1 MSRSKAGSEGPVVSW
16 AERTV
21 VTPLG
26 RALGLHTENQQFR
39 LYRATLQAIV
49 NGMVLGR
56 GRHGVVMALSNDPS
70 DPRFRLAV
78 KIVHKYFTPSKG
90 KEPSFHRAVA
100 HTLHLQNEVAAMAK
114 LSAENTFLLP
124 LYCAFQDDLYVYI
137 VCERGCCT
145 LKQLIQHSHEDE
157 LQQLLAFQQAQPL
170 KFLSFCMLMSLSML
184 HACWAMQ
191 NARLI
196 HHDIHPAQILVTAD
210 GRPRLSDLGQCSVIS
225 VDQRK
230 QLLPPLGRR
239 DFCRPAKLGPLQGPE
254 VDGYGCGA
262 TLWVTWKGSYDQ
274 VKKVER
280 EWNKHEER
288 ELLQEKIE
296 QLATKAVQAP
306 PPRWQFA
313 ALVQKHIARLTPK
326 VFAET
331 VRDTIEGLVT
341 AFKDDSPNSPQST
354 FTVDESFARLLPFLT
369 LCQELASDEEVRL
382 DPANFALPEVKP
394 EEPWPPATSHPVH
407 PVYVHAARV
416 LRQRDIET
424 NGRSRSRVA
433 LPMLPEMPIALST
446 QPCQSMLLH
455 PGRLRTA
462 EHEPLVRVSIVS
474 MLVVAQLPA
483 ELVVTAHATHHPS
496 LPGEEGEH
504 PITLRF
510 RREDFTQ
517 QGPSGPIESKKSFS
531 LRLPQL
537 TSLVV
542 RFELPDD
549 EVMRTLD
556 FCDTAPLLIEKA
568 PPLEKSSQLN
578 GVAT

>member
-1 MSRSKAGSEGPVVSW
+1 MASSSSAPRASASREVGLSW
-16 AERTV
+16 AERSV

-49 NGMVLGR
+49 DGMVLGR
-56 GRHGVVMALSNDPS
+56 GRHGVVMALSNDPA

-114 LSAENTFLLP
+114 LSEEDTFLLP
-124 LYCAFQDDLYVYI
+124 LYCAMQDDLYVYL

-170 KFLSFCMLMSLSML
+170 KFLSFCMLMSLSMM
-184 HACWAMQ
+184 HACWALQ
-191 NARLI
+191 RARLI

-210 GRPRLSDLGQCSVIS
+210 GRPRLADLGQCSIIS
-225 VDQRK
+225 AGNKK

-280 EWNKHEER
+280 DWNRHEER

-296 QLATKAVQAP
+296 QLAQKAAQAP

-313 ALVQKHIARLTPK
+313 AMVQKHITRVGSKA
-326 VFAET
+326 FAES
-331 VRDTIEGLVT
+331 VRNTIEGLVT
-341 AFKDDSPNSPQST
+341 AFKEDAPNAALST
-354 FTVDESFARLLPFLT
+354 FTVDESFSKLLPFLH
-369 LCQELASDEEVRL
+369 LCPELASDDEVRL

-394 EEPWPPATSHPVH
+394 EEPWPPPPSHPVH
-407 PVYVHAARV
+407 PVYLHAARV
-416 LRQRDIET
+416 LRERDLAT

-433 LPMLPEMPIALST
+433 LPMLPEMPISLSA

-462 EHEPLVRVSIVS
+462 EEEPLVRLSVVS

-483 ELVVTAHATHHPS
+483 EIVVLAHLMP
-496 LPGEEGEH
+496 PGAVGSAEP

-517 QGPSGPIESKKSFS
+517 QGPSGPIESKKTFS
-531 LRLPQL
+531 MRMDPLQAI
-537 TSLVV
+537 VV
-542 RFELPDD
+542 RFEIA
-549 EVMRTLD
+549 EAVATQLD
-556 FCDTAPLLIEKA
+556 FCNTAPLLVENV
-568 PPLEKSSQLN
+568 PPEGMPLAAK
-578 GVAT
+578 

>member
-1 MSRSKAGSEGPVVSW
+1 
-16 AERTV
+16 V

-39 LYRATLQAIV
+39 LYRATLDAIV

-56 GRHGVVMALSNDPS
+56 GRHGVVMALSNDPA
-70 DPRFRLAV
+70 DPKFRLAV

-170 KFLSFCMLMSLSML
+170 KFISFCMLMSLSMM
-184 HACWAMQ
+184 HACWSMQ
-191 NARLI
+191 NGRLI

-210 GRPRLSDLGQCSVIS
+210 GRPRLSDLGQCSVIGA
-225 VDQRK
+225 DGRK

-239 DFCRPAKLGPLQGPE
+239 DFCRPAKLGPLQGSE

-274 VKKVER
+274 IKKVER

-288 ELLQEKIE
+288 ELLQEKLE
-296 QLATKAVQAP
+296 QLAIKAIQAP
-306 PPRWQFA
+306 PPRWAFA

-369 LCQELASDEEVRL
+369 LCQELASDDEVRL

-394 EEPWPPATSHPVH
+394 EEPWPPASSHPVH
-407 PVYVHAARV
+407 PVYVHAKRV
-416 LRQRDIET
+416 LHLRDLET

-433 LPMLPEMPIALST
+433 LPVLPEMPIALST

-455 PGRLRTA
+455 PGRLRTTEA
-462 EHEPLVRVSIVS
+462 EPLVRVSIVS

-483 ELVVTAHATHHPS
+483 EIVVTAQVTHHPS
-496 LPGEEGEH
+496 VPGEEEP

-510 RREDFTQ
+510 RREEFTQ
-517 QGPSGPIESKKSFS
+517 QGPSGPIESKKTFS

-537 TSLVV
+537 GQSAGASLVV
-542 RFELPDD
+542 RFQLQES
-549 EVMRTLD
+549 EAMRTLD

-568 PPLEKSSQLN
+568 PPLEKPSSQLN

>member
-1 MSRSKAGSEGPVVSW
+1 MSRSTAREGPNVSW
-16 AERTV
+16 AEKTV

-49 NGMVLGR
+49 DGMVLGR
-56 GRHGVVMALSNDPS
+56 GRHGVVMALSNDPA
-70 DPRFRLAV
+70 DPKFRLAV

-170 KFLSFCMLMSLSML
+170 KFISFCMLMSLSMM
-184 HACWAMQ
+184 HACWSMQ
-191 NARLI
+191 NGRLI

-225 VDQRK
+225 ADNRK

-239 DFCRPAKLGPLQGPE
+239 DFCRPAKLGPLQGSE

-274 VKKVER
+274 IKKVER
-280 EWNKHEER
+280 EWNQHEER
-288 ELLQEKIE
+288 ELLQEKLE
-296 QLATKAVQAP
+296 QLATKAIQAP
-306 PPRWQFA
+306 PPRWAFA
-313 ALVQKHIARLTPK
+313 ALVRRPAPLAACAQMPLATPGPGFGACERRSPCAAASRAQVQKHIARLTPK

-369 LCQELASDEEVRL
+369 LCQELASDDEVRPQL
-382 DPANFALPEVKP
+382 APPHPHPRPHTHCHRPSPPLAPSP
-394 EEPWPPATSHPVH
+394 PPPAPWGAAPVF
-407 PVYVHAARV
+407 PPMSLTPAAAAAV
-416 LRQRDIET
+416 P
-424 NGRSRSRVA
+424 S
-433 LPMLPEMPIALST
+433 
-446 QPCQSMLLH
+446 
-455 PGRLRTA
+455 PG
-462 EHEPLVRVSIVS
+462 
-474 MLVVAQLPA
+474 
-483 ELVVTAHATHHPS
+483 
-496 LPGEEGEH
+496 
-504 PITLRF
+504 
-510 RREDFTQ
+510 
-517 QGPSGPIESKKSFS
+517 
-531 LRLPQL
+531 
-537 TSLVV
+537 
-542 RFELPDD
+542 
-549 EVMRTLD
+549 
-556 FCDTAPLLIEKA
+556 AP
-568 PPLEKSSQLN
+568 
-578 GVAT
+578 

>member
-1 MSRSKAGSEGPVVSW
+1 MSRSTTREAQLITWS
-16 AERTV
+16 ERTV

-49 NGMVLGR
+49 DGMVLGR

-114 LSAENTFLLP
+114 LSADNTFLLP
-124 LYCAFQDDLYVYI
+124 LYCAFQDDLYVYL

-184 HACWAMQ
+184 HACWALQ
-191 NARLI
+191 RARLI

-210 GRPRLSDLGQCSVIS
+210 GRPRLSDLGQCSVIA

-274 VKKVER
+274 IKKVER
-280 EWNKHEER
+280 EWNKHEDR

-296 QLATKAVQAP
+296 QLANKAVQAP

-313 ALVQKHIARLTPK
+313 ALVQKHIARCTPK
-326 VFAET
+326 VFAES

-341 AFKDDSPNSPQST
+341 AFKEESPNTALST
-354 FTVDESFARLLPFLT
+354 FTVDESFSRLLPFLH
-369 LCQELASDEEVRL
+369 LCPELASDDEVRL

-394 EEPWPPATSHPVH
+394 EEPWPPATSHPVY

-416 LRQRDIET
+416 LRQREIET

-433 LPMLPEMPIALST
+433 LPMLPEMPISLTT

-462 EHEPLVRVSIVS
+462 EDEPLVRVSIVS
-474 MLVVAQLPA
+474 MLVVAQLPV
-483 ELVVTAHATHHPS
+483 EITVTAHTTQHPS
-496 LPGEEGEH
+496 LAGEEAAP
-504 PITLRF
+504 PITLSF

-517 QGPSGPIESKKSFS
+517 QGPSGPIESKKTFS

-537 TSLVV
+537 QALVV
-542 RFELPDD
+542 RFELPED
-549 EVMRTLD
+549 VTAQLD

-568 PPLEKSSQLN
+568 PPEPAPPPNGTSS
-578 GVAT
+578 